1 MLTEVA
7 AAYQTDP
14 ACQSVTTI
22 ALKVN
27 AEEHLSWVP
36 TGEGKEVTTMTLTM
50 DTPKQMIR
58 NDEDVLPAV
67 PENHVNNML
76 GKMVGP

>member
-1 MLTEVA
+1 MPTRDNSGVES
-7 AAYQTDP
+7 QRWG
-14 ACQSVTTI
+14 
-22 ALKVN
+22 
-27 AEEHLSWVP
+27 HLSWVP
-36 TGEGKEVTTMTLTM
+36 TGEDEEVTTMTLTM